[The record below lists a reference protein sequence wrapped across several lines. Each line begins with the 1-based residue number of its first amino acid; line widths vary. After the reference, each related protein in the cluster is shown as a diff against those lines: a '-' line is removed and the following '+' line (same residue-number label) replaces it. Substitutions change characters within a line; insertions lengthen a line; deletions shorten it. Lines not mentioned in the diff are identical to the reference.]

1 MREFIWTGINH
12 VGQKISGKI
21 NANNKIMAKKFV
33 EKNNITILSMKK
45 NYAVILFGENK
56 KFSHKQRLDF
66 TQQLQLL
73 LQASIPLSD
82 SLLLIAKT
90 SQDKII
96 QSFSTALQEKIISGL
111 SFSTALAD
119 FQNYFTKTDCQ
130 MIAAGEKSGQ
140 LEMVLTQLIENQEQ
154 RLQLKNKIGKALFY
168 PLSVLCIAMIIAAGL
183 IIFVIP
189 QFQSIYNNFGARL
202 PMMTRCLIS
211 MSHYLSQHGLFYLAI
226 LIILFLILKKILNRN
241 YFLKNKMGQL
251 FLKVPFVRTV
261 LITKHVAQWGQ
272 LLAMML
278 AAGIPLVDALQ
289 IANQVISHPIFIQQM
304 QSVRN
309 AVIAG
314 KSLHIALDICRY
326 FPVRAKTMIAIAEN
340 ADALPFMMKKI
351 AILYQHSLNETLDR
365 LSKLLEPVIMIT
377 VASLVSGLIIAM
389 YLPIFRMGSVV

>member
-1 MREFIWTGINH
+1 MREFIWIGINNA
-12 VGQKISGKI
+12 GQKISGKI
-21 NANNKIMAKKFV
+21 SAENKIAAKTII
-33 EKNNITILSMKK
+33 EKNDIALISIKK
-45 NYAVILFGENK
+45 NYANLFSAK
-56 KFSHKQRLDF
+56 QKFTHKQRLDF

-82 SLLLIAKT
+82 SLALIAKT

-96 QSFSTALQEKIISGL
+96 QVFSAALQEKIISGTD
-111 SFSTALAD
+111 FATALTD
-119 FQNYFTKTDCQ
+119 FPNHFTKTDCQ

-140 LEMVLTQLIENQEQ
+140 LDIALTQLIENQEQ
-154 RLQLKNKIGKALFY
+154 RLQLKSKIGKALFY
-168 PLSVLCIAMIIAAGL
+168 PLSVLCIAIIIAAGL

-189 QFQSIYNNFGARL
+189 QFQSIYSNFGARL
-202 PMMTRCLIS
+202 PMMTCCLIS
-211 MSHYLSQHGLFYLAI
+211 MSHYLSQHGLFYLVI
-226 LIILFLILKKILNRN
+226 LTILFLILKKILSEH

-251 FLKVPFVRTV
+251 FLKLPFVRTL
-261 LITKHVAQWGQ
+261 LITKHVAEWSQ

-278 AAGIPLVDALQ
+278 SAGIPLVDALQ
-289 IANQVISHPIFIQQM
+289 IANQVISQPVFAQQM
-304 QSVRN
+304 LDVRT

-314 KSLHIALDICRY
+314 KSLHIALDICHY

-351 AILYQHSLNETLDR
+351 AILYQNSLNETLDR

-389 YLPIFRMGSVV
+389 YLPIFKMGSVV